1 MAAPLPRLETDSSA
15 RASARRGGNGEAM
28 VVKSSSRCLLRC
40 GFAAAVIWC
49 LFVEIVEKFV
59 ESEFGMVL
67 DGDWFL
73 VLSGSSLSECISF
86 ARVYACPLSLAVVSF
101 LAAAAIVALLSLR
114 SSRRVFLA
122 LVFVAAAAACVRI
135 AQAGSFRAWKPVYV
149 AFDTLR
155 SARDYGSVGSAG
167 RWTDERAAKVRRAP
181 ECATNYVF
189 VIGESMTTARLPFF
203 GYGKDT
209 TPHLAAMGGRL
220 ATLGPVR
227 APSPYTVTSLMALLV
242 SGGATAPVWFRLAGY
257 RTCFVGAQDRWERY
271 CSVEAAIF
279 SACERKV
286 YLSDVAKGD
295 RVYDGQL
302 LPYAE
307 DMMASGDGR
316 PFALF
321 IHMLGSHFPPEDR
334 VPPGF
339 AEGEGLDGYDR
350 SVRYTDEVLARLME
364 ALPPRTELFFVSDHG
379 ESVDS
384 GGWRDLRSEALWS
397 VPMIVYPAA
406 AAQHLSPSADDF
418 VSAWRARCE

>member
-1 MAAPLPRLETDSSA
+1 M
-15 RASARRGGNGEAM
+15 
-28 VVKSSSRCLLRC
+28 
-40 GFAAAVIWC
+40 WC
-49 LFVEIVEKFV
+49 LFVETVEKFV

-73 VLSGSSLSECISF
+73 VLSGSSLLECVSF
-86 ARVYACPLSLAVVSF
+86 ARVYAWPLSLAALSF

-122 LVFVAAAAACVRI
+122 LVVVAVAASCVRI

-167 RWTDERAAKVRRAP
+167 RWTEEREARVRRAP

-189 VIGESMTTARLPFF
+189 VIGESLTSARLPFF

-209 TPHLAAMGGRL
+209 TPRLSAMGGRV
-220 ATLGPVR
+220 ATIGPVR
-227 APSPYTVTSLMALLV
+227 APSPYTVTSLVSLLV
-242 SGGATAPVWFRLAGY
+242 SDGAAAPVWFRLAGY
-257 RTCFVGAQDRWERY
+257 RTCFVGAQDRWDRY

-286 YLSDVAKGD
+286 YLSDVAKGS

-307 DMMASGDGR
+307 DMMSFGDGR

-321 IHMLGSHFPPEDR
+321 VHMIGSHFPPEDR

-350 SVRYTDEVLARLME
+350 SVRYTDEVLARLIE
-364 ALPPRTELFFVSDHG
+364 ALPPRTELFYISDHG

-384 GGWRDLRSEALWS
+384 GGWRNLRSDALWS

-406 AAQHLSPSADDF
+406 AAPSPKPSADGF

>member
-1 MAAPLPRLETDSSA
+1 MF
-15 RASARRGGNGEAM
+15 M
-28 VVKSSSRCLLRC
+28 KSFSRCLLRC
-40 GFAAAVIWC
+40 GFAAVAIWC

-59 ESEFGMVL
+59 ASEFGMVL

-73 VLSGSSLSECISF
+73 VLSGSSMSECIAF
-86 ARVYACPLSLAVVSF
+86 ARVYAWPLSLAVVSF
-101 LAAAAIVALLSLR
+101 LAAAAVVAMLSLR
-114 SSRRVFLA
+114 SSRRVFRA
-122 LVFVAAAAACVRI
+122 FVFVALAAACVRI
-135 AQAGSFRAWKPVYV
+135 SQAGSARAWKPVYV

-155 SARDYGSVGSAG
+155 SARDYGSVGTAG
-167 RWTDERAAKVRRAP
+167 RWTEERAAKVRRAS
-181 ECATNYVF
+181 ECATNCVI
-189 VIGESMTTARLPFF
+189 VIGESLTTARLPFF
-203 GYGKDT
+203 GYGKNT
-209 TPHLAAMGGRL
+209 TPHLSAMGSRL

-242 SGGATAPVWFRLAGY
+242 SDGASAPVWFRLAGY
-257 RTCFVGAQDRWERY
+257 RTGFVGAQDRWERY
-271 CSVEAAIF
+271 CSVEAALF

-286 YLSDVAKGD
+286 YLSEVAKGD

-321 IHMLGSHFPPEDR
+321 VHMAGSHFPPEDR

-350 SVRYTDEVLARLME
+350 SVRYTDEVLARLIR
-364 ALPPRTELFFVSDHG
+364 ALPPRTELFFISDHG

-384 GGWRDLRSEALWS
+384 DGWRDLRSETLWS

-406 AAQHLSPSADDF
+406 AAPSPTSSADDF
-418 VSAWRARCE
+418 VSAWRALCE